1 MSSDLEYAPKP
12 GSQTPP
18 EQALQ
23 ASELSYRRLFEA
35 AQDGILVLDYASG
48 RVTDVN
54 PFLVKLLGYSHAE
67 MMGHTVGE
75 LSPFRD
81 IVSNQA
87 MLERLQADGYVRYE
101 DLPLKTR
108 DGRQIAVEF
117 VSNVYEAGPKKVIQC
132 NIRDITV
139 RKQAEQQLTLLHT
152 CVAHL
157 NEMVVITEA
166 GPANSTGP
174 AVVFVNDA
182 FERITGYTSTEAL
195 GRSPRFLQGKNTD
208 PRILAELH
216 HARVQQQPIRRQLIN
231 YHKNGAEYWVD
242 MDITPIFNG
251 AGQCTHFVAIGR
263 DITEEKKNE
272 AQLHYKTTVLE
283 AQLESSIDG
292 ILVVDNQQNLVLQ
305 NHRFGELWKIPPL
318 INAGNDEAARLR
330 FAASQTKNPQQFIE
344 KVDYLYA
351 HPEETSQDEIELI
364 NGTILD
370 RYSAPVRDRNGQ
382 HHGRIWSFRDITE
395 RRKMEGQIQQ
405 MQKMESI
412 GQLAGGIAHDF
423 NNILTAL
430 VGNIYLARTDA
441 SVTPA
446 MLEYLDNMTAAT
458 QRAADLVNQ
467 ILTFSRQKKAE
478 REPIQLN
485 HTVLEALKLLRAS
498 LPAGIRIQTELTE
511 TPTVLANATAIHQV
525 IMNLGTNAWHAMR
538 PHPGVLK
545 VDMRTMEADAD
556 FVKLHPGLRP
566 GGYVMLSVSDSGCG
580 MDRATQERV
589 FDPFFTT
596 KAVGEG
602 TGLGLAVVHGIMRSH
617 EGAVTVYSQPG
628 EGTAFH
634 LYFPILTGKPEIVDQ
649 VIAPIPRGQGQHIL
663 YVDDEKSLAL
673 LGRLILERLGYV
685 VTVTTSPL
693 EAIAAVRH
701 NPGRFD
707 LVITDLTMPVMD
719 GTSLGRQLQMLQP
732 RLRMILTTGYSG
744 LLTTEKVRE
753 MGFLELLNKPVNAR
767 ALGELVNHVLRQP
780 ASPRPAV

>member
-1 MSSDLEYAPKP
+1 MISNL
-12 GSQTPP
+12 
-18 EQALQ
+18 EQAPETRPRTPANQTLQ

-35 AQDGILVLDYASG
+35 AQDGILILDYATG
-48 RVTDVN
+48 RITDAN
-54 PFLVKLLGYSHAE
+54 PFLVNLLGFSQAE
-67 MMGHTVGE
+67 MVGHTVGE

-81 IVSNQA
+81 IVSNQV
-87 MLERLQADGYVRYE
+87 MLERLRADGYVRYE

-108 DGRQIAVEF
+108 DDRAIAVEF
-117 VSNVYEAGPKKVIQC
+117 VCNVYEAGGINVIQC

-139 RKQAEQQLTLLHT
+139 RKQAEQQLKLLDT

-157 NEMVVITEA
+157 NEMVVVTEA
-166 GPANSTGP
+166 GLATGTGP
-174 AVVFVNDA
+174 VIVFVNAA
-182 FERITGYTSTEAL
+182 FERITGYPSAEVL
-195 GRSPRFLQGKNTD
+195 GRSPRFLQGPNTD

-216 HARVQQQPIRRQLIN
+216 HALVQQQPIRRQLLN
-231 YHKNGAEYWVD
+231 YHKNGSEYWVD
-242 MDITPIFNG
+242 MDITPIFDPK
-251 AGQCTHFVAIGR
+251 GQCTHFAAIER
-263 DITEEKKNE
+263 DITEQKKND
-272 AQLHYKTTVLE
+272 AQLLYKTTVLE
-283 AQLESSIDG
+283 AQLESSMDG
-292 ILVVDNQQNLVLQ
+292 ILLVDNQHNLVLR
-305 NHRFGELWKIPPL
+305 NLRLNELWKFPPPL
-318 INAGNDEAARLR
+318 NVGNDEAERLR
-330 FAASQTKNPQQFIE
+330 FAASQTKNPQQFID

-370 RYSAPVRDRNGQ
+370 RYSAPVRDRSGA

-395 RRKMEGQIQQ
+395 RRKLEGQIQQ

-441 SVTPA
+441 SVTPE
-446 MLEYLDNMTAAT
+446 MLEYLDNMTEAT

-485 HTVLEALKLLRAS
+485 HVVLEALKLLRAS

-511 TPTVLANATAIHQV
+511 TPMVLANATAIHQV

-545 VDMRTMEADAD
+545 VDMRTIAADAD
-556 FVKLHPGLRP
+556 FVKLHPDLHL
-566 GGYVMLSVSDSGCG
+566 GGYVLLSVSDSGCG
-580 MDRATQERV
+580 MDRATQERI

-596 KAVGEG
+596 KDVGEG
-602 TGLGLAVVHGIMRSH
+602 TGLGLAVVHGILRSH
-617 EGAVTVYSQPG
+617 EGAITVYSQPG
-628 EGTAFH
+628 EGTTFH
-634 LYFPILTGKPEIVDQ
+634 LYFPALTTDTEVREQ
-649 VIAPIPRGQGQHIL
+649 ANAPIPRGQGQHIL
-663 YVDDEKSLAL
+663 YVDDEQPLAR
-673 LGRLILERLGYV
+673 LGQLILERLGYS

-693 EAIAAVRH
+693 EAIATVRDH
-701 NPGRFD
+701 PGRFD

-719 GTSLGRQLQMLQP
+719 GTSLGRQLRLLEP

-744 LLTTEKVRE
+744 MLTAAKVRE
-753 MGFLELLNKPVNAR
+753 MGFQELLAKPVIAR
-767 ALGELVNHVLRQP
+767 ALGEVVHQVLRQTVNP
-780 ASPRPAV
+780 AAV